1 MTVSFFLITLAL
13 SSPLAITQGSLGPL
27 DEKTSNPYENESPSD
42 FLREHILTTLA
53 EKTLPDY
60 YKILDELIEDQ
71 SDGQFS
77 EEETE
82 DLDDI
87 KDLVE
92 DLDGKIKDLVE
103 HLVKDDQDLIK
114 GDQDQIEGDQN
125 VVEGDQDLVKDLNE
139 QDLVEDLDY
148 DIKDLVEHLVKGD
161 QDIGDEMEESGEVD
175 DQFDGTDDQLED
187 RNDQFEDT
195 DYQFEDTD
203 DKFEDTNDQ
212 FEDTDDQFED
222 TDDQLKD
229 TDDQLEDLKDQLED
243 TNDQFEATI
252 NQLKDLWGL
261 KYYQNDEDAVSKKVD
276 DQFEGTDDQ
285 FENAEDQF
293 EDAYDHLEDTDE
305 QFEDLSGLKEHEKD
319 EDAVSKNRFK
329 RSPFFNPLNFL
340 RKQLKGRFH
349 PQLRPNLPYV
359 FISQGRPR
367 ITSTGAIQHH
377 TGVDPRAIVY
387 GRSGV
392 AARLPRPRYKK

>member
-1 MTVSFFLITLAL
+1 L
-13 SSPLAITQGSLGPL
+13 STPLAITQGSLGPL
-27 DEKTSNPYENESPSD
+27 DEETSNPYENESPSE
-42 FLREHILTTLA
+42 FLREHILATLA

-60 YKILDELIEDQ
+60 YKILDELIEDA
-71 SDGQFS
+71 DGQLND
-77 EEETE
+77 EETE

-103 HLVKDDQDLIK
+103 HLVKDDQDP
-114 GDQDQIEGDQN
+114 
-125 VVEGDQDLVKDLNE
+125 VEDDPNLVEDLDD

-148 DIKDLVEHLVKGD
+148 DIKDLVEHLVKDD
-161 QDIGDEMEESGEVD
+161 QDIGGEMEESGEGD

-195 DYQFEDTD
+195 DDQFEDTD
-203 DKFEDTNDQ
+203 DKFEDTDDQFEDADGQ
-212 FEDTDDQFED
+212 FEDTDN
-222 TDDQLKD
+222 
-229 TDDQLEDLKDQLED
+229 QLEDLKDQLED

-261 KYYQNDEDAVSKKVD
+261 NYYQNDEDAASKKVD

-285 FENAEDQF
+285 FENTEDQF
-293 EDAYDHLEDTDE
+293 EDADDQLEQTDDQFEDTYDQLEDTDE
-305 QFEDLSGLKEHEKD
+305 QFEDLSGLKDHEKD

-340 RKQLKGRFH
+340 RKHLKGRFH
-349 PQLRPNLPYV
+349 PQLRPNLPYI
-359 FISQGRPR
+359 FISQGRPK

-387 GRSGV
+387 DRYGV
-392 AARLPRPRYKK
+392 GARLPRPRFKK

>member
-1 MTVSFFLITLAL
+1 M
-13 SSPLAITQGSLGPL
+13 G
-27 DEKTSNPYENESPSD
+27 
-42 FLREHILTTLA
+42 
-53 EKTLPDY
+53 
-60 YKILDELIEDQ
+60 
-71 SDGQFS
+71 DGQFS

-92 DLDGKIKDLVE
+92 DLDGKIKYLVE
-103 HLVKDDQDLIK
+103 HLVKDDQDLGK
-114 GDQDQIEGDQN
+114 GNQDQIEGDQN

-175 DQFDGTDDQLED
+175 DQFDGKDDQFED

-276 DQFEGTDDQ
+276 DQFENAGDQ
-285 FENAEDQF
+285 FEDADDQF